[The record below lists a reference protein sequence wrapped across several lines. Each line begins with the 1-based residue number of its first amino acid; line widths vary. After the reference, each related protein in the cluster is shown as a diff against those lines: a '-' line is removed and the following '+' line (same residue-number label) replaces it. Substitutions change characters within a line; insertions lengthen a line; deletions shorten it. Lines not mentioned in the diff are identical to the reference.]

1 MGKMQRD
8 KGKRGE
14 RATANEIT
22 EALGIDCHR
31 GWQAR
36 DGSDAPDVVGLPG
49 WWVEVKA
56 GKMLGPKAALL
67 QAEKAACGKDK
78 SLAVLRYDREKP
90 MVILR
95 WSDFLAMLV
104 ALKVPHA

>member
-1 MGKMQRD
+1 
-8 KGKRGE
+8 
-14 RATANEIT
+14 
-22 EALGIDCHR
+22 
-31 GWQAR
+31 
-36 DGSDAPDVVGLPG
+36 
-49 WWVEVKA
+49 
-56 GKMLGPKAALL
+56 MLGPKAALL